1 MICAHSSAGRG
12 LPFQATL
19 FSLTF
24 LAFGCTDASGV
35 GKTFPVSGKVM
46 LNNEPLTAETTT
58 VLFVPDA
65 ARGNTS
71 SLEAAG
77 TVDEQ
82 GTYTLFTRGKKGA
95 LPGWYKVVVTAT
107 ELSTA
112 SSKTPLR
119 HRPVPKSLVPG
130 KYGLAKTTD
139 LAVEVVERPAA
150 GAYDLKLK
158 R

>member
-1 MICAHSSAGRG
+1 MRE
-12 LPFQATL
+12 LPFRATI
-19 FSLTF
+19 FSLAF
-24 LAFGCTDASGV
+24 LAFGCTDGSGV

-58 VLFVPDA
+58 ILFVPDA

-71 SLEAAG
+71 PFEAAG

-82 GTYTLFTRGKKGA
+82 GIYTLYTRDKKGA
-95 LPGWYKVVVTAT
+95 LPGWYKVVVAASQS
-107 ELSTA
+107 STA
-112 SSKTPLR
+112 ASPGPLR
-119 HRPVPKSLVPG
+119 HRPVPKSLVPS
-130 KYGLAKTTD
+130 KYGLAKSTD
-139 LAVEVVERPAA
+139 LAVEVVEHPAA